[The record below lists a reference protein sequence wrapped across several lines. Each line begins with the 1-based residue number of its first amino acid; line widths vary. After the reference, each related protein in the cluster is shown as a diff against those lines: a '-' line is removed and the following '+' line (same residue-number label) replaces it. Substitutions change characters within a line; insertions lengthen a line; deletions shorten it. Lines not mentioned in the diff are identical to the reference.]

1 MAEEGNAHAG
11 EKRINAVIINAVRIN
26 AVRINAVRINAR
38 IKKHGNI
45 VKGYKYLFIALLPG
59 FL

>member
-1 MAEEGNAHAG
+1 VLEEVNAHDG
-11 EKRINAVIINAVRIN
+11 KK
-26 AVRINAVRINAR
+26 RINAVRINAR